1 MVGPI
6 EGYMNVYREIMNSKS
21 FSSLDKYLENLQN
34 QECEEIL
41 NMLGYFDFNF
51 KTSDEELN
59 HLAEKIGENKR
70 DLIPFISG
78 TLFYYFD
85 CLDND
90 CYPLGY
96 MAYLLENNSLYQ
108 GIQKEVLGF
117 IASRAAG
124 RKNKIKAKASGEDI
138 KKLYSI
144 CNSNPKFSSLEY
156 KGENLRNILSNIH
169 RYDVRC
175 GLGELPQKY
184 QRLVEKAKSFNK
196 PILYHINIT
205 AKEEELLREA
215 SFSIMHGL
223 DRNPVL
229 ETFLE
234 NGIDESSVLFLSL
247 LCFSRNIE
255 QNDINF

>member
-1 MVGPI
+1 
-6 EGYMNVYREIMNSKS
+6 MNSKS

-34 QECEEIL
+34 QEREEIL

-59 HLAEKIGENKR
+59 HLAEKIGENKGK
-70 DLIPFISG
+70 LIPFISG

-138 KKLYSI
+138 KKKVFDCTVL
-144 CNSNPKFSSLEY
+144 LEMQSKVY
-156 KGENLRNILSNIH
+156 II
-169 RYDVRC
+169 
-175 GLGELPQKY
+175 
-184 QRLVEKAKSFNK
+184 A
-196 PILYHINIT
+196 
-205 AKEEELLREA
+205 A
-215 SFSIMHGL
+215 
-223 DRNPVL
+223 
-229 ETFLE
+229 
-234 NGIDESSVLFLSL
+234 
-247 LCFSRNIE
+247 
-255 QNDINF
+255 

>member
-1 MVGPI
+1 
-6 EGYMNVYREIMNSKS
+6 MNVYREIMNSKS

-59 HLAEKIGENKR
+59 HLAEKIGENKGK
-70 DLIPFISG
+70 LIPFISG

-138 KKLYSI
+138 KKKVFDCTVL
-144 CNSNPKFSSLEY
+144 LEMQSKVY
-156 KGENLRNILSNIH
+156 II
-169 RYDVRC
+169 
-175 GLGELPQKY
+175 
-184 QRLVEKAKSFNK
+184 A
-196 PILYHINIT
+196 
-205 AKEEELLREA
+205 A
-215 SFSIMHGL
+215 
-223 DRNPVL
+223 
-229 ETFLE
+229 
-234 NGIDESSVLFLSL
+234 
-247 LCFSRNIE
+247 
-255 QNDINF
+255 